1 MGYFNGIFQTEESSM
16 NCGELKQTYTLNV
29 YLETYILK
37 KRTFN
42 FLRHPEH
49 VKLLNVQMDNAAH
62 GN

>member
-1 MGYFNGIFQTEESSM
+1 M
-16 NCGELKQTYTLNV
+16 NFGELKHTYILKV

-49 VKLLNVQMDNAAH
+49 VKLLNVQMDNAVY
-62 GN
+62 GNNMSEDGNSQS